1 VLISFFFFCGVQFL
15 PLCLLAWSFKQC
27 DFHFL
32 LWNNV
37 NKLYYFVFLV
47 VLLSG
52 ALCKFSVCFSICCK
66 LCSVLHILLQII
78 LLKIIFPS
86 FYFTLVN
93 VSCNVLRLGHL
104 WPYKNSFLKLTCFFL
119 NCILSSLY
127 PPRYSLTSLLVMFIT
142 TVLVYTS
149 LIKHG
154 ELEYLLLNQKK
165 VKHLEV
171 LSLWV
176 WNCTND

>member
-1 VLISFFFFCGVQFL
+1 MTIQKQ
-15 PLCLLAWSFKQC
+15 LLEI
-27 DFHFL
+27 
-32 LWNNV
+32 NV
-37 NKLYYFVFLV
+37 
-47 VLLSG
+47 
-52 ALCKFSVCFSICCK
+52 
-66 LCSVLHILLQII
+66 
-78 LLKIIFPS
+78 
-86 FYFTLVN
+86 
-93 VSCNVLRLGHL
+93 
-104 WPYKNSFLKLTCFFL
+104 FFL

-127 PPRYSLTSLLVMFIT
+127 PPRYSLTSLLDMFIT

-149 LIKHG
+149 LIKHE